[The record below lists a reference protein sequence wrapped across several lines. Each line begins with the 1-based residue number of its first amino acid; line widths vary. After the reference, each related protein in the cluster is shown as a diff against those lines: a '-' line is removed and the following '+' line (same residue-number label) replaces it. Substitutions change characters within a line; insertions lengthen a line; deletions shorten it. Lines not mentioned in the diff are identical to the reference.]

1 MIISAI
7 KDTSSFLIL
16 LAYTTIA
23 YSTLFKILEDGEI
36 KEITDTLKLAFQL
49 NLGDFD
55 PDKYSVGQY
64 IVFIIAAIMNLIIM
78 LNLLISIL
86 GDSYEKVQFTMIET
100 DYEQMTEVIIEM
112 ERMMIWNRDKKLARY
127 IHKFELFKNEF
138 SEVEWEGRIRI
149 MQDSLSVIKTE
160 VRDLET
166 NLEKKIAESQTNLEK
181 KIEKIAESQ
190 TNLENKMAESQTNLE
205 KNLENKMAESQT
217 NLEKKMDDIYQLLQ
231 ALKEGSSSQT

>member
-1 MIISAI
+1 
-7 KDTSSFLIL
+7 
-16 LAYTTIA
+16 
-23 YSTLFKILEDGEI
+23 
-36 KEITDTLKLAFQL
+36 
-49 NLGDFD
+49 
-55 PDKYSVGQY
+55 
-64 IVFIIAAIMNLIIM
+64 
-78 LNLLISIL
+78 
-86 GDSYEKVQFTMIET
+86 MIET

-181 KIEKIAESQ
+181 
-190 TNLENKMAESQTNLE
+190 NLENKMAESQTNLE
-205 KNLENKMAESQT
+205 K

>member
-86 GDSYEKVQFTMIET
+86 GDSYDKVQFTMIET

-166 NLEKKIAESQTNLEK
+166 NLEKKIEKIAESQTNLEK
-181 KIEKIAESQ
+181 KIEEI
-190 TNLENKMAESQTNLE
+190 AESQTNLE
-205 KNLENKMAESQT
+205 KNLEKKIAESQT